1 MEGGLERM
9 VLVSGMEEYIF
20 YKGVYFMNVV
30 VILEILSCGYFGWGL
45 YMEFTFFIIESLPNQ
60 HNKA

>member
-30 VILEILSCGYFGWGL
+30 VILEILSCGYFG
-45 YMEFTFFIIESLPNQ
+45 
-60 HNKA
+60 

>member
-1 MEGGLERM
+1 MEGGLEM

-30 VILEILSCGYFGWGL
+30 VISEILSCGYFG
-45 YMEFTFFIIESLPNQ
+45 
-60 HNKA
+60 